1 MSGSVEPISATD
13 ERFLPV
19 SWICVIAGVQSLEMS
34 FSVSPRRSY
43 PPLLCASRISCE
55 MALED
60 EQIDAWMIECRG
72 GFSVNLSAP
81 EKVAFGELLRGE
93 DVTADMFVT
102 SKVKHDGRE
111 CPRHLVGD
119 PQRGRE
125 VGHQAGREGALSDPH
140 GEAVGVVRGTH
151 SRHDGWGKSSG
162 GSVAGGRDSR
172 GGGGICGGTCRD
184 SYGNEDDWD
193 RRTSVQFADTIPA
206 GPEEKQDMEAQ
217 GASRSSQLVQM
228 YISAQLG
235 RVAGL
240 DEYQGLAYQSHWSSA
255 KGLKQVAKNPTG
267 LGFRTLAQ
275 HLELAKS
282 DGNLTA
288 VDKFVQRT
296 AEKFFLVGS
305 TMWTRAGSRILARW
319 TRAKTFR
326 PEDGRIAATYF
337 SMYWEEYPG
346 RGIPDVLDSD
356 LIRDAE
362 RAVAALDAVPDRG
375 GGRSWGPPRGPPSDA
390 GMSAGGSSWGGSS
403 VSQAN
408 TSKLEELMSSLLGED
423 RRTVQSLATEV
434 GSLKKGHGD
443 LMSRMG
449 QIRDK
454 PQVEPGAAGKGR
466 AQVLLLQ
473 GGGAPAGGVPA
484 GGTAA
489 RAAREGGK
497 RRMKPVSGSRGM
509 RLCASC

>member
-1 MSGSVEPISATD
+1 
-13 ERFLPV
+13 
-19 SWICVIAGVQSLEMS
+19 
-34 FSVSPRRSY
+34 
-43 PPLLCASRISCE
+43 

-102 SKVKHDGRE
+102 SKSSMTEESARDIWSVILNEVEKSVIKQVGRAPSPIRLAKLMAWCVAPTAVMTDGASPLE
-111 CPRHLVGD
+111 
-119 PQRGRE
+119 
-125 VGHQAGREGALSDPH
+125 ALSQAA
-140 GEAVGVVRGTH
+140 ETLAAAEASAVGRAGTAM
-151 SRHDGWGKSSG
+151 GTKTSG
-162 GSVAGGRDSR
+162 IEAA
-172 GGGGICGGTCRD
+172 
-184 SYGNEDDWD
+184 
-193 RRTSVQFADTIPA
+193 VQFADTIPA

-362 RAVAALDAVPDRG
+362 RAVGALDAIPERI
-375 GGRSWGPPRGPPSDA
+375 GGRVWGPPRGPPSDA
-390 GMSAGGSSWGGSS
+390 GSASGSSWGGSS
-403 VSQAN
+403 VSQAS
-408 TSKLEELMSSLLGED
+408 TSKLEELMSTFSEKISAQ
-423 RRTVQSLATEV
+423 VQSLTSEV

-454 PQVEPGAAGKGR
+454 PDGPGAAGKGGR
-466 AQVLLLQ
+466 KCYFCKE
-473 GGGAPAGGVPA
+473 AGHQQAECPL
-484 GGTAA
+484 AA
-489 RAAREGGK
+489 RLLAQQEKEAKGE
-497 RRMKPVSGSRGM
+497 
-509 RLCASC
+509 

>member
-1 MSGSVEPISATD
+1 
-13 ERFLPV
+13 
-19 SWICVIAGVQSLEMS
+19 
-34 FSVSPRRSY
+34 
-43 PPLLCASRISCE
+43 
-55 MALED
+55 
-60 EQIDAWMIECRG
+60 
-72 GFSVNLSAP
+72 
-81 EKVAFGELLRGE
+81 
-93 DVTADMFVT
+93 MFVT
-102 SKVKHDGRE
+102 GKVSMTEESARDIWSVILGEVEKSVINAVGRALSPIRMAKLLAWCVSPTSVMTDEAGPLEALSAAAETLAAAEASSKAR
-111 CPRHLVGD
+111 
-119 PQRGRE
+119 
-125 VGHQAGREGALSDPH
+125 AGALLGAKVTG
-140 GEAVGVVRGTH
+140 GEG
-151 SRHDGWGKSSG
+151 
-162 GSVAGGRDSR
+162 
-172 GGGGICGGTCRD
+172 
-184 SYGNEDDWD
+184 
-193 RRTSVQFADTIPA
+193 SVQFADTIPA

-275 HLELAKS
+275 HLEMAKS

-305 TMWTRAGSRILARW
+305 TMWTRAGSRMLARW

-362 RAVAALDAVPDRG
+362 RAVSALDVVPDRG

-408 TSKLEELMSSLLGED
+408 TSKMEELMSAFSEKIGAQM
-423 RRTVQSLATEV
+423 QSLATEV

-443 LMSRMG
+443 LMSRVG

-454 PQVEPGAAGKGR
+454 PPGGGDAAGKGGR
-466 AQVLLLQ
+466 KCYFCKE
-473 GGGAPAGGVPA
+473 AGHQQAECPL
-484 GGTAA
+484 AA
-489 RAAREGGK
+489 RLLAQQEKEAKSE
-497 RRMKPVSGSRGM
+497 
-509 RLCASC
+509 

>member
-1 MSGSVEPISATD
+1 
-13 ERFLPV
+13 
-19 SWICVIAGVQSLEMS
+19 
-34 FSVSPRRSY
+34 
-43 PPLLCASRISCE
+43 
-55 MALED
+55 
-60 EQIDAWMIECRG
+60 
-72 GFSVNLSAP
+72 
-81 EKVAFGELLRGE
+81 
-93 DVTADMFVT
+93 
-102 SKVKHDGRE
+102 
-111 CPRHLVGD
+111 
-119 PQRGRE
+119 
-125 VGHQAGREGALSDPH
+125 
-140 GEAVGVVRGTH
+140 
-151 SRHDGWGKSSG
+151 
-162 GSVAGGRDSR
+162 
-172 GGGGICGGTCRD
+172 
-184 SYGNEDDWD
+184 
-193 RRTSVQFADTIPA
+193 
-206 GPEEKQDMEAQ
+206 MEAQ

-346 RGIPDVLDSD
+346 RGIPDVLDAD

-362 RAVAALDAVPDRG
+362 RAVSALDVVPDRG

-390 GMSAGGSSWGGSS
+390 GMSTGGSSWGGSS

-408 TSKLEELMSSLLGED
+408 TSKLEELMSAFSEKIGAQ
-423 RRTVQSLATEV
+423 VQSLATEV

-443 LMSRMG
+443 LMSRVG

-454 PQVEPGAAGKGR
+454 PSGGGDAAGKGGR
-466 AQVLLLQ
+466 KCYFCKE
-473 GGGAPAGGVPA
+473 AGHQQADCPL
-484 GGTAA
+484 AA
-489 RAAREGGK
+489 RLLAQQEKAAKEE
-497 RRMKPVSGSRGM
+497 
-509 RLCASC
+509 